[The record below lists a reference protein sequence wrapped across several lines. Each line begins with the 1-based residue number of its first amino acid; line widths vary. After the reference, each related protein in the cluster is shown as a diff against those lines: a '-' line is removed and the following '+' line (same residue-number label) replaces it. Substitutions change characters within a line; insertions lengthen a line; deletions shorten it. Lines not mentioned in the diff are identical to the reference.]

1 MSEIQ
6 EKNEGEFFFP
16 LWAGSEGGEGGG
28 GRGVYNF
35 EKDSP
40 ITASVLYGIYVRTK
54 RTAMQVSSNLFLRIY
69 MIYIVPS
76 YPVNVQYK

>member
-1 MSEIQ
+1 MKVS
-6 EKNEGEFFFP
+6 FFSLFGRG
-16 LWAGSEGGEGGG
+16 ARGARGGG